1 MPVELSEII
10 AYCDAYNSPNLGEMA
25 SMLSSLMSSRQPMG
39 SSYRT
44 YVKIYFKIFKIY
56 ICIIKVDSCD

>member
-25 SMLSSLMSSRQPMG
+25 SMLFSLMSSRQPMG

-44 YVKIYFKIFKIY
+44 YVYFKIFKIY